1 MARNL
6 IQHEDS
12 YFKKWLRA
20 TKDWEIILGVCEG
33 RASDDRARE

>member
-20 TKDWEIILGVCEG
+20 RKDWKIILDVCEG
-33 RASDDRARE
+33 RASDGRERE